1 MHVILLGH
9 VIKRETLK
17 NFVKTEKISARKGK
31 VRPRKIIL
39 DGLKL
44 RNGEISSKEL
54 TQHQRLRSVESHR
67 GLGHFVRHVVVID

>member
-17 NFVKTEKISARKGK
+17 NFVKAEKISARRGK

-39 DGLKL
+39 GGLK
-44 RNGEISSKEL
+44 
-54 TQHQRLRSVESHR
+54 
-67 GLGHFVRHVVVID
+67 